1 MNEEN
6 ELEHYE
12 RVKAM
17 MDKMLES
24 LRKSREMHDNLK
36 HKIDMARTDAGDE
49 LIREIEDYLNEHNR
63 RP

>member
-1 MNEEN
+1 MREEN

-12 RVKAM
+12 RVNAM
-17 MDKMLES
+17 MQKMMES

-36 HKIDMARTDAGDE
+36 HKMDMARTDAADE
-49 LIREIEDYLNEHNR
+49 LIREVEEYLNEHNR